1 MATMYCCKTLI
12 RRKESLPD
20 IRSVKEQNKSV
31 RLGLIIYDNL
41 DMIAIFSRTVLIFGN
56 FRIFHFGERS
66 EEGKS

>member
-41 DMIAIFSRTVLIFGN
+41 DMIAIFSRTGLVNEQF
-56 FRIFHFGERS
+56 
-66 EEGKS
+66 